1 MTYEEKTAIVI
12 SQLRKDRDRLLDA
25 FDKMRTEIEQTEL
38 VFKDDVFKIIDKY
51 KNVEPEIK
59 KLGQWI
65 DTGVYHQY
73 NDGEIET
80 TELRCSCCNETV
92 EWDIDRPH
100 KPRFCENCGI
110 GMESE
115 VLDDGSH

>member
-1 MTYEEKTAIVI
+1 MTYEDKTTIVI
-12 SQLRKDRDRLLDA
+12 SQLRKDRDRLLDS
-25 FDKMRTEIEQTEL
+25 FDKMRTEIEQADP
-38 VFKDDVFKIIDKY
+38 VFKDDVLKIIDKY
-51 KNVEPEIK
+51 KNSEPEIK

-65 DTGVYHQY
+65 DTGYHQY
-73 NDGEIET
+73 YNEGEIET

-92 EWDIDRPH
+92 EWNINMPY

-115 VLDDGSH
+115 VLNNGSH

>member
-1 MTYEEKTAIVI
+1 MTYEDKTTIVI
-12 SQLRKDRDRLLDA
+12 LQLRKDRDRLLDS

-38 VFKDDVFKIIDKY
+38 VFKDDVLKIIDKY
-51 KNVEPEIK
+51 KNAEPEIK
-59 KLGQWI
+59 KLGKWI
-65 DTGVYHQY
+65 DTGCHHYY

-92 EWDIDRPH
+92 ELIIDVPCDI
-100 KPRFCENCGI
+100 PRFCEHCGI

-115 VLDDGSH
+115 V